1 MDDSKIHHGRENA
14 EAKMEDAAAPSAALK
29 ERPSILPG
37 GTGTYA
43 QVTMIGHYG
52 ALCAGNQMLR
62 FKNVSLAQARQLRWD
77 NFGVCGAQI
86 TCFDSQG
93 NVVHEE

>member
-1 MDDSKIHHGRENA
+1 MQDIALHHGRENA
-14 EAKMEDAAAPSAALK
+14 EANVADAAPPSAALK
-29 ERPSILPG
+29 ERTSTAPA
-37 GTGTYA
+37 GTGLYA

-52 ALCAGNQMLR
+52 ALCAGNQTLR

-93 NVVHEE
+93 NVVYEE

>member
-1 MDDSKIHHGRENA
+1 MP
-14 EAKMEDAAAPSAALK
+14 EAKDYRGQKHVEGQSAVSAPPAPLAALAAGI
-29 ERPSILPG
+29 PA

-52 ALCAGNQMLR
+52 LACAQDQTLR
-62 FKNVSLAQARQLRWD
+62 FRNVSLAQARQIKWD
-77 NFGVCGAQI
+77 NFGVCGAQM
-86 TCFDSQG
+86 TCFDNQG